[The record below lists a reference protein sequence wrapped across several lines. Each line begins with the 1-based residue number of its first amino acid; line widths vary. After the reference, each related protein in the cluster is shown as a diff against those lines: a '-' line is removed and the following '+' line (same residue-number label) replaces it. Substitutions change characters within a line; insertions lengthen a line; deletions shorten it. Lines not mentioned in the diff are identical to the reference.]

1 MENQINT
8 MAETLKENE
17 NQIKILNEELEKI
30 LTNEIECKDL
40 N

>member
-1 MENQINT
+1 